1 MAESAVDGVLQ
12 LVAVGPVDITG
23 ATAAARADAEKYGA
37 EDPAYAEL
45 MATLAA
51 LGDLLDTDPDPAEC
65 AALLQRVDAL
75 GRSVEYQAGQRWV
88 RWSVRNMIL
97 ERVA

>member
-1 MAESAVDGVLQ
+1 MLQ
-12 LVAVGPVDITG
+12 VVAVGPVDITG
-23 ATAAARADAEKYGA
+23 ATAAARADAETYRA

-51 LGDLLDTDPDPAEC
+51 LGDLLDAGPDPAEC
-65 AALLQRVDAL
+65 AALQQRVDAL
-75 GRSVEYQAGQRWV
+75 DRTVDYQAGQRWV

-97 ERVA
+97 ERVAA

>member
-1 MAESAVDGVLQ
+1 MDAVLQ
-12 LVAVGPVDITG
+12 VVAVARVDITRV
-23 ATAAARADAEKYGA
+23 TAAARADAEKYRVA
-37 EDPAYAEL
+37 DSAHAEL

-51 LGDLLDTDPDPAEC
+51 LGDLLDADPDPAEC

-75 GRSVEYQAGQRWV
+75 DRSVDYQAGQRWV
-88 RWSVRNMIL
+88 RWSVRNMLL

>member
-1 MAESAVDGVLQ
+1 MNESILDATRAV
-12 LVAVGPVDITG
+12 ATGPVDITG
-23 ATAAARADAEKYGA
+23 SIAAARADAENYRA

-51 LGDLLDTDPDPAEC
+51 LGEVLDAAPDPAEC
-65 AALLQRVDAL
+65 TALLQRVDAL
-75 GRSVEYQAGQRWV
+75 GRAVDYQAGQRWV

>member
-1 MAESAVDGVLQ
+1 MDAAG
-12 LVAVGPVDITG
+12 VAVGPVDITG
-23 ATAAARADAEKYGA
+23 AAAAARADAEKYRA

-51 LGDLLDTDPDPAEC
+51 LGEVLDADPDPVEC
-65 AALLQRVDAL
+65 AALLRRVDAL
-75 GRSVEYQAGQRWV
+75 GQSADYQAGQRWV

>member
-1 MAESAVDGVLQ
+1 MDGVLQ
-12 LVAVGPVDITG
+12 VVAVEPVDITG
-23 ATAAARADAEKYGA
+23 STAAARADAEKYRA
-37 EDPAYAEL
+37 EDPPYAEL

-75 GRSVEYQAGQRWV
+75 DRTVDYQACQRWV
-88 RWSVRNMIL
+88 RWSVRTMNL